1 MDQMN
6 TATNGTPQAETKA
19 ELPVGQQNAAL
30 NMPTLAQIE
39 KEYILRVLGM
49 TGGSKEKAAQVLGV
63 STKTV
68 YNKLAKYA
76 QQG

>member
-6 TATNGTPQAETKA
+6 TATADTTKTETKG
-19 ELPVGQQNAAL
+19 ELPAGQVNVAL

-39 KEYILRVLGM
+39 KEYILRVLNQV
-49 TGGSKEKAAQVLGV
+49 GGSKEKAAQVLGV

-68 YNKLAKYA
+68 YNKLARYA
-76 QQG
+76 TQG